1 MNLSQLRTFV
11 RVGELGSLSK
21 AADRLRVAQP
31 ALSRQMRLLQ
41 AEIGVPLFER
51 HRHGMQLTP
60 AGQELMERVS
70 GLIRQLDV
78 ACEDVRASAGDV
90 RGQVV
95 FGLVPTVSYVLAARL
110 AQRVA
115 SDYPRLSLRIVEG
128 YGGHQLDW
136 LQRGEVDAAIV
147 YGSYGKLHMPTEE
160 LLEED
165 LVVVGPPD
173 WNVEAAAPLTMSAF
187 AALPLI
193 LPSRSHG
200 LRMLLESAAAKVRA
214 KLSVRFEA
222 DSFRALVALVEVGL
236 GYTILPLSA
245 ISREVDDG
253 RLKYA
258 PLVRPRVTRQLVM
271 CTAATLTSRATRTVL
286 QLVRDEIASLVDS
299 GLWQGKLQFT
309 PRPSRP

>member
-1 MNLSQLRTFV
+1 MNLRQLRTFV

-21 AADRLRVAQP
+21 AADRLRIAQP

-41 AEIGVPLFER
+41 EEIGVPLFER
-51 HRHGMQLTP
+51 HRRGMQLTP
-60 AGQELMERVS
+60 AGCELMERVS

-78 ACEDVRASAGDV
+78 VCEDARASAGDA

-95 FGLVPTVSYVLAARL
+95 FGVVPTVSYVLAARL

-115 SDYPRLSLRIVEG
+115 SEHPRLSLRIVEG

-136 LQRGEVDAAIV
+136 LQRGEVDAAIL
-147 YGSYGKLHMPTEE
+147 YGSDGRLHMATEE

-173 WNVEAAAPLTMSAF
+173 WRIEAGARLSVSAF
-187 AALPLI
+187 AALPLV

-200 LRMLLESAAAKVRA
+200 LRTLLESAAAKARA
-214 KLSVRFEA
+214 RLSIRFEA
-222 DSFRALVALVEVGL
+222 DSFRVLVALVEVGL

-245 ISREVDDG
+245 ISREVADG

-258 PLVRPRVTRQLVM
+258 SLVKPKVTRQLVL
-271 CTAATLTSRATRTVL
+271 CTAAAPTSRATRTVL
-286 QLVRDEIASLVDS
+286 QLVRAEIASLVES
-299 GLWQGKLQFT
+299 GAWQGKLRFT
-309 PRPSRP
+309 PPSSRR